1 MVGELHTGASGLTVK
16 SVMRGVGEGALVA
29 VVVFVAAGVVVLVGE
44 RSIVVVVVSGIDEEA
59 VVVVGGTVA
68 LCPLP
73 QPASESSAMAGT
85 RRGAGRPMNGGYAD
99 VPPYPGHDVGV
110 RRYRAEQRQGW

>member
-1 MVGELHTGASGLTVK
+1 MVGALHTGASGLTLK
-16 SVMRGVGEGALVA
+16 SLMRTLEGALVD
-29 VVVFVAAGVVVLVGE
+29 VVAFVAAGVAVLVGE
-44 RSIVVVVVSGIDEEA
+44 RSIVVVVSGIDEEA

-73 QPASESSAMAGT
+73 QPASETSARTGT

-99 VPPYPGHDVGV
+99 VPPYPGHDVRV
-110 RRYRAEQRQGW
+110 RRYCAEQRQGW